1 MPYVLKPENPMLSR
15 AVTRPLVALALLAA
29 GCATVETGRDYQQA
43 RTLVG
48 EGTGVGTLYDPA
60 AEDQVAEA
68 VHARLEDGLTI
79 DEAVEVALLNNRA
92 LQAMFQDIG
101 MARADVV
108 QAGLLT
114 NPSLSML
121 VQFPEGGGR
130 SKIDFG
136 IAQQI
141 ADLWQ
146 IPQRTKIAQAD
157 LEATVLRVAQQAVD
171 LAADTRIQCL
181 RLQSL
186 ERLLAIQTES
196 LQLARESLRLA
207 EAKVRA
213 GEASQLDLN
222 LAKAGLSEVEL
233 LGIDAQRQHQLA
245 YLRLKRMLALSR
257 TGEMWNLTGELVDLP
272 PPTESEGECV
282 ERALTDRLDAR
293 IAAEKVTSAEAVWE
307 KEKWAVF
314 PNVTVGLSGERSENR
329 SQPGRNV
336 LADTARASIA
346 NGALTGPDIQSRAQ
360 RRQERSQIIDLILGP
375 SFDITLPIWDQN
387 QARIARAQFA
397 WDQKRKEQESLLD
410 SIAEEVLAA
419 SVALRSAAQQ
429 RRLYDE
435 SLLPQSRENLK
446 AVRSAYAG
454 GELGMVA
461 LIESQE
467 AAIRVERAYLD
478 VVRDLA
484 IARVELERAVGGRLN
499 TKSEGP

>member
-1 MPYVLKPENPMLSR
+1 MPRVLKPRSR
-15 AVTRPLVALALLAA
+15 RMFSKSITPPLAVTLFAA
-29 GCATVETGRDYQQA
+29 GCATVEPKQDYQRA

-48 EGTGVGTLYDPA
+48 EGTGIGTLYDPA
-60 AEDQVAEA
+60 TEDQVAEE
-68 VHARLEDGLTI
+68 VHTRLENGLTI

-92 LQAMFQDIG
+92 LQAIFQDIG

-121 VQFPEGGGR
+121 IQFPEGGGR
-130 SKIDFG
+130 SKLDFG

-146 IPQRTKIAQAD
+146 IPQRQKIAQAD

-171 LAADTRIQCL
+171 LAADTRVQCL
-181 RLQSL
+181 RLLAL

-196 LQLARESLRLA
+196 LQLARESVRLA

-233 LGIDAQRQHQLA
+233 LGIDAQRQ
-245 YLRLKRMLALSR
+245 RRLALLHLTRTLALNR
-257 TGEMWNLTGELVDLP
+257 TGEAWNLTGELVALP
-272 PPTESEGECV
+272 PPPETEDAWV

-293 IAAEKVTSAEAVWE
+293 IAAEKVTSAEAAWE

-314 PNVTVGLSGERSENR
+314 SNVTVGLSGERPDSR
-329 SQPGRNV
+329 AIPGRNV

-346 NGALTGPDIQSRAQ
+346 NGALTVPDIQSRAQ
-360 RRQERSQIIDLILGP
+360 RRQERSQIIDLLLGP

-397 WDQKRKEQESLLD
+397 WDQKRKEQEALLD

-419 SVALRSAAQQ
+419 SVSLRSAAQQ

-446 AVRSAYAG
+446 SVRSAYAS
-454 GELGMVA
+454 GELGMIA

-467 AAIRVERAYLD
+467 AAIRIEQAYLD

-484 IARVELERAVGGRLN
+484 IARVELERAVGGRLDARR
-499 TKSEGP
+499 EEP